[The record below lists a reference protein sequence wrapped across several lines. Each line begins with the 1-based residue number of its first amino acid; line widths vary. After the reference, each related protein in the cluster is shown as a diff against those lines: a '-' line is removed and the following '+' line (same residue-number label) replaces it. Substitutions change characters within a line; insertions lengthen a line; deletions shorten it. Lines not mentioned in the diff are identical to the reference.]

1 MAKAVTIGLIVNP
14 IAGMGGSVGLK
25 GTDGPEI
32 LNQAIS
38 RGARPLAAERA
49 LRALKVLSSS
59 NPDLKL
65 LAAPG
70 RMGADLL
77 EGIKIDH
84 QSLAVP
90 MGDTTDRSDTQ
101 LAAKAM
107 KDAGVELIL
116 FAGGDGTARD
126 LLEAVGQD
134 IPVVGI
140 PCGVKMYS
148 GVFTTSPEAAG
159 HLTLEFVD
167 QVRRGNLDQ
176 VLRRAEVMDIDEND
190 YRAGQLSA
198 TLFGYALCPHIA
210 SRLQGPKARS
220 SIGEDTALMS
230 AATEIVSKMESG
242 RVYLIGPGHSA
253 KTASD
258 VLGITNS
265 LLGVDAVVD
274 RALTGRDLDA
284 NAIDRLVGDAPV
296 SLILG
301 VIGGQGYIL
310 GRGNQQISA
319 DIIRKAGRDGLIVIS
334 SEDKL
339 IHLNSER
346 LLVDTGDAQLDAEL
360 EGYIQ
365 VHTGAGRR
373 MMMRLSAG
381 H

>member
-1 MAKAVTIGLIVNP
+1 MAKTVTIGLIVNP

-49 LRALKVLSSS
+49 RRALKVLSSS
-59 NPDLKL
+59 HQDLKL
-65 LAAPG
+65 LVAPG

-77 EGIKIDH
+77 LGIDLDH
-84 QSLAVP
+84 QTLTIP
-90 MGDTTDRSDTQ
+90 IGETTARSDTQ

-107 KDAGVELIL
+107 RDADVDLIL

-126 LLEAVGQD
+126 LLDAADQGV
-134 IPVVGI
+134 PVAGI

-148 GVFTTSPEAAG
+148 GVFATSPEAAG
-159 HLTLEFVD
+159 HLTLEFAHRVKM
-167 QVRRGNLDQ
+167 GNLDQ
-176 VLRRAEVMDIDEND
+176 VLRPAEVMDIDEDD
-190 YRAGQLSA
+190 YRAGRLSA
-198 TLFGYALCPHIA
+198 MLYGYALCPHIA

-220 SIGEDTALMS
+220 SIGEGAALMS
-230 AATEIVSKMESG
+230 AATEILSKLEPG
-242 RVYLIGPGHSA
+242 RLYLIGPGHSA
-253 KTASD
+253 KTVSD
-258 VLGITNS
+258 VLGIENS

-274 RALTGRDLDA
+274 RALVGRDLDA
-284 NAIDRLVGDAPV
+284 KAIDRLVGDAPV

-339 IHLNSER
+339 IRLNSEQ
-346 LLVDTGDAQLDAEL
+346 LLVDTGDSQLDTEL